1 MDFIISN
8 NAAWYK
14 CVYRRLWAWQY
25 KTRKAIERKLKM
37 LFYAPHCG
45 KKPLT
50 R

>member
-1 MDFIISN
+1 MDFIITN

-25 KTRKAIERKLKM
+25 KMRKAIERKLKM
-37 LFYAPHCG
+37 LFYRSVAS
-45 KKPLT
+45 KKPLA